1 MNKILLLLKSISD
14 KNRLRI
20 FSALLVH
27 DELCACQIT
36 EFLKV
41 AGATASRHLSLMVS
55 AGALKNRKK
64 GRWIY
69 FHLNKDDSSIRQL
82 SIWVKQNFEDS
93 SQVKKDLK
101 ALKEILLIPCKE
113 LSQKQ
118 RESGSCQKLKRKGIN
133 NEGKIKN
140 TIPLHR

>member
-1 MNKILLLLKSISD
+1 MDKTLSIIKAISD

-20 FSALLVH
+20 LSALLFH

-41 AGATASRHLSLMVS
+41 AGATASRHLSQMVS
-55 AGALKNRKK
+55 AGVLKNRKQ

-69 FHLNKDDSSIRQL
+69 FRVNKENILIEPLFVWVEHHLEGSTR
-82 SIWVKQNFEDS
+82 VE
-93 SQVKKDLK
+93 KDLK
-101 ALKEILLIPCKE
+101 SLKKILLIPCEE

-118 RESGSCQKLKRKGIN
+118 REGGICSN
-133 NEGKIKN
+133 S
-140 TIPLHR
+140 